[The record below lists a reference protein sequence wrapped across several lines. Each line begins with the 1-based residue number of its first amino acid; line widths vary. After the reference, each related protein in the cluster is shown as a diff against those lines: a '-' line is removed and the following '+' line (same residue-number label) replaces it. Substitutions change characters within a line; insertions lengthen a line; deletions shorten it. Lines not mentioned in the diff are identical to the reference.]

1 MSTIPFLA
9 ISYTTPLSDDL
20 KNTSFDSY
28 EEATKAWEAFAF
40 QQRFGALVRRLD
52 KDRKGVYWQR
62 ELRCSLHG
70 TVDRRYKNYLIDD
83 SRARSRKTTKRN
95 CQYHA
100 RAKLNRKTNK
110 WELMTVHGRSRPLIF
125 KSSILISLI

>member
-52 KDRKGVYWQR
+52 KDRKEYTGSESYGALYMVQSIADTR
-62 ELRCSLHG
+62 
-70 TVDRRYKNYLIDD
+70 
-83 SRARSRKTTKRN
+83 TT
-95 CQYHA
+95 
-100 RAKLNRKTNK
+100 
-110 WELMTVHGRSRPLIF
+110 
-125 KSSILISLI
+125 